1 MELALADYATFYK
14 DRHANRKLTWAHYLG
29 TATLT
34 AWFASGKKE
43 LTMSLYQ
50 AIVLLLFNENTTWTV
65 EEIAERVSLGSVFRA
80 VLSSLIKHPSRNAR
94 LNSDDPVACTWKET
108 GA

>member
-34 AWFASGKKE
+34 ACFASGKKE

-50 AIVLLLFNENTTWTV
+50 AVVLLLFNEDITWTV
-65 EEIAERVSLGSVFRA
+65 EEIAERISLGL
-80 VLSSLIKHPSRNAR
+80 LSSCHIRRNH
-94 LNSDDPVACTWKET
+94 
-108 GA
+108 